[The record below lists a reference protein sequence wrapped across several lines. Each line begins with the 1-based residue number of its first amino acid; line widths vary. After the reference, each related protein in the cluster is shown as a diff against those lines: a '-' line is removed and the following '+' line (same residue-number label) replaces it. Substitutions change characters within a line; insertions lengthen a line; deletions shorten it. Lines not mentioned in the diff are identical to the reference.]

1 MSKTR
6 GSKSEEEETPIV
18 KNKKTFR
25 STTCYDLLRGENRC
39 TKTKL
44 ACDTYEKLLD
54 PTNISRKSANKTK
67 QCRQPWHDKFSDH
80 RNLT

>member
-6 GSKSEEEETPIV
+6 GSKSRKEETPIV
-18 KNKKTFR
+18 KNKKTFH

-44 ACDTYEKLLD
+44 VCDTYEKLLD
-54 PTNISRKSANKTK
+54 LTNIS
-67 QCRQPWHDKFSDH
+67 
-80 RNLT
+80 